1 MPNPE
6 EISEVLAFVL
16 LSGPKRSIFPQEQSG
31 ALLHLG
37 VDYRIV
43 GYVDTGGGMGAARD
57 GEMREGIQVQ
67 VSAEMEH
74 TAWGPEL
81 ILCGEL
87 D

>member
-43 GYVDTGGGMGAARD
+43 GYVDTGGWDGGCPGWGDAGRHTGTSQRRD
-57 GEMREGIQVQ
+57 GAHSRGTRIKTV
-67 VSAEMEH
+67 
-74 TAWGPEL
+74 W
-81 ILCGEL
+81 
-87 D
+87 

>member
-6 EISEVLAFVL
+6 ESSEVLAFVL

-31 ALLHLG
+31 VLLHLG
-37 VDYRIV
+37 VGYRIF
-43 GYVDTGGGMGAARD
+43 GYVDSGCGMGAARD
-57 GEMREGIQVQ
+57 GEMREGIQAQ

-74 TAWGPEL
+74 AAWGPEL